1 MSKKLYQA
9 IQKTNYRLKIKFNQK
24 VKCTHKNNRPVPS
37 GCYEPQPPSRFNLP
51 THGKTPD

>member
-37 GCYEPQPPSRFNLP
+37 GCYLPQPPSRFNLP